1 MLPTARA
8 TTQEILDSCSIVLH
22 LSNLFKVLSLID
34 WKTVLASCDINQ
46 PNRKQYL
53 HNLRRINKSLFRAM
67 RFALFIIELDA
78 AMQLKIEANI
88 VQPLSLDLIREE

>member
-1 MLPTARA
+1 
-8 TTQEILDSCSIVLH
+8 
-22 LSNLFKVLSLID
+22 
-34 WKTVLASCDINQ
+34 
-46 PNRKQYL
+46 
-53 HNLRRINKSLFRAM
+53 M